1 MSSAAAPPSVGDFI
15 AAISPMIEAD
25 QVQIGELSR
34 FVVDEM
40 APAAAVAP
48 DSLAQ
53 LQQILA
59 EAHKARLSVI
69 PIGGGTQLGTGNVPS
84 AYDLA
89 LSTGRMGRVI
99 AHEPADLTVTVEP
112 GVRLRDLQEQLA
124 AHGQFLPLDPP
135 CGGEATVA
143 GVLAVNASG
152 PMRHAYGTARDWLI
166 GARAVHADG
175 STSKSGGRVVKNVTG
190 YDMHKLHIGALGSL
204 GVIAEATF
212 KLAPLPPR
220 RVDLSIA
227 CESARAAS
235 ALILDAH
242 DAGLSLQAAELLS
255 PTAAHA
261 GVADTRWHVLA
272 RLAGGERAIDR
283 TLREIDRL
291 AHGASAH
298 IEQHDDGVMW
308 ERWSGV
314 FAPRGLALRVSV
326 MPSSVAATV
335 DALDRVLAGTAA
347 RASATIVAG
356 LIRVHVEPPS
366 DERAAAI
373 TERVRDV
380 AERNGGTMIVDAAPV
395 ALKRALDVFGPLRAD
410 FAIMKRLKEQFDPQG
425 VLSPGRFAGRL

>member
-1 MSSAAAPPSVGDFI
+1 MSSTAAPPSVSEFI
-15 AAISPMIEAD
+15 AAISPMIAAD
-25 QVQIGELSR
+25 QLRIGELSR
-34 FVVDEM
+34 FAVDEM
-40 APAAAVAP
+40 APAVAVAP
-48 DSLAQ
+48 SSLAQ
-53 LQQILA
+53 LQQILT
-59 EAHKARLSVI
+59 EAHKSRLSVV
-69 PIGGGTQLGTGNVPS
+69 PVGGGTHLGAGNFPS

-89 LSTGRMGRVI
+89 FSLTRMGRVI

-112 GVRLRDLQEQLA
+112 GVVLRDLQEQLA

-135 CGGEATVA
+135 CGGEATVG
-143 GVLAVNASG
+143 GVLGVNASG

-220 RVDLSIA
+220 RVDVAIA
-227 CESARAAS
+227 CASAEAAS
-235 ALILDAH
+235 ALVLDAR
-242 DAGLSLQAAELLS
+242 DAGLSLQSAELLS

-261 GVADTRWHVLA
+261 VVADTRWHIIA
-272 RLAGGERAIDR
+272 RVAGGERAIDR

-291 AHGASAH
+291 AHESGAQ
-298 IEQHDDGVMW
+298 IDRHDDGAMW
-308 ERWSGV
+308 ERWSDV
-314 FAPRGLALRVSV
+314 FAPRALALRVSV
-326 MPSSVAATV
+326 MPSAVAVTI

-347 RASATIVAG
+347 RVSATVAAG
-356 LIRVHVEPPS
+356 LIRVNAEPPS
-366 DERAAAI
+366 DERAAALS
-373 TERVRDV
+373 ERVRAV
-380 AERNGGTMIVDAAPV
+380 AERNDGAMIVDAAPA
-395 ALKRALDVFGPLRAD
+395 ALKRAIDVFGPLRSD